1 VIVGGALATSLQGI
15 FAVIAA
21 GMAVFGLLT
30 MLIVFRAR
38 W

>member
-1 VIVGGALATSLQGI
+1 VIIGGALALSLQGI

-21 GMAVFGLLT
+21 GMAVFGILS